1 MQAGVG
7 DNSELP
13 SGVHHLIGDR
23 PTPDPT
29 VAAVLGGGEWGRR
42 YSVVQT
48 FKTGSLQ
55 ENGRSRDNSDI
66 ID

>member
-29 VAAVLGGGEWGRR
+29 GVAVLGGGEWRRR
-42 YSVVQT
+42 YSVLQS
-48 FKTGSLQ
+48 FKKPDHF
-55 ENGRSRDNSDI
+55 ERMEDKER
-66 ID
+66 

>member
-7 DNSELP
+7 DNSEFP
-13 SGVHHLIGDR
+13 SGVHHLIGDG

-29 VAAVLGGGEWGRR
+29 GVEWGKR

-48 FKTGSLQ
+48 FKTPIT
-55 ENGRSRDNSDI
+55 SRKWKIKGNSDI

>member
-13 SGVHHLIGDR
+13 SGVHSLIGDR

-29 VAAVLGGGEWGRR
+29 GVAVRGGGEWGRR

-48 FKTGSLQ
+48 FNPDHFERMEDKET
-55 ENGRSRDNSDI
+55 I
-66 ID
+66 VT